1 MLELAR
7 FLQDSITNDMNCSYE
22 ALERSID
29 HILRQ
34 SICIIFISCLQS
46 QKDSFII
53 PTMVCTNT
61 RRCLTGELFQDRAKL
76 LSEETIIVLWSNT
89 TVSFVLK
96 INHFVSVIN
105 RKGIR
110 MKKEKIGLANLK
122 PPASIEGAEIIEWI
136 SIF

>member
-1 MLELAR
+1 M
-7 FLQDSITNDMNCSYE
+7 
-22 ALERSID
+22 
-29 HILRQ
+29 
-34 SICIIFISCLQS
+34 
-46 QKDSFII
+46 
-53 PTMVCTNT
+53 
-61 RRCLTGELFQDRAKL
+61 FQDRAKL